1 MIFDGK
7 PAVVGHR
14 GFGAGE
20 PGGYRE
26 NTMASYLAAV
36 RHGLSWIE
44 LDVQRSLDGQ
54 LVIRHDPVTVG
65 GDFVVTRSADQ
76 LAADG
81 ILRLGD
87 VLAGL
92 PAGVAVNID
101 VKTIME
107 DAVDPPR
114 LRTAALVAD
123 AVDEHAGQRALLV
136 SSFDPA
142 TALSLKDHCQ
152 AMPDV
157 SIGLIAWLNFPSWYA
172 IPAAAN
178 LGLDAIS
185 LHTGSLG
192 LHRERPRVADQ
203 TIGQVIDVAHRAGLE
218 VLAWSPGPADAVALA
233 SAGVD
238 ALCVDNVPGVLSAL
252 AAR

>member
-1 MIFDGK
+1 MIFGGK
-7 PAVVGHR
+7 PTVVGHR

-54 LVIRHDPVTVG
+54 LVIRHDPVTAG
-65 GDFVVTRSADQ
+65 GDFIVTRSADE

-81 ILRLGD
+81 ILRLD
-87 VLAGL
+87 EVMAEL

-101 VKTIME
+101 VKPIIE
-107 DAVDPPR
+107 DAVDPPQR
-114 LRTAALVAD
+114 RTAALA
-123 AVDEHAGQRALLV
+123 AAALRTYAGQRRLLA

-142 TALSLKDHCQ
+142 AALYLKDHCQ
-152 AMPDV
+152 TLPDV
-157 SIGLIAWLNFPSWYA
+157 SIGLIAWVNSPSWQA

-178 LGLDAIS
+178 LGMDAIS
-185 LHTGSLG
+185 VHTGTLG
-192 LHRERPRVADQ
+192 MHQERPRATDL
-203 TIGQVIDVAHRAGLE
+203 TIEKVIGVAHQAGLE
-218 VLAWSPGPADAVALA
+218 VMAWSPGPADAVRLA
-233 SAGVD
+233 SAGAD
-238 ALCVDNVPGVLSAL
+238 AVCVNDVPGVLSAL
-252 AAR
+252 AG